1 MYDVVMLITYLCVIA
16 YLVYLIVIIFI
27 KKSPLLSEKP
37 IIRRLG
43 VSIKLR
49 ASRILFLFKILRT
62 ILFKPIA
69 LLPIIALILFMLIS
83 AKAAIPTYTWYKV
96 SDEGFNK
103 TIIAISFNNP
113 ISINESEEIV
123 KVLVRKVFNPTNMS
137 VNFVLPIAR
146 ITLTE
151 PVTLSD
157 VNRSIYIIVA
167 LPEDYIVKLKGE
179 LGLRL
184 DAPYLLSCDETLRGN
199 CIAPNKLLSLVVV
212 HDIPLLP
219 IQGYIGLKPILP
231 PPSNVM
237 ITSLN
242 YLPKIL
248 SGNVRKEVIT
258 DLVIVSEPTYVTN
271 EYLESTKRLLL
282 MTLDAYH
289 TIGKVELICP
299 IGKFIY
305 SRIAIP
311 TPKSVLVATTTS
323 VISIVVLLAVLH
335 ALTPEVRNLYERLLI
350 VGMPQWSM
358 TVISS
363 LYISLWMLMVGIPT
377 LTFIY
382 LRYGGLPTF
391 NSFITL
397 SITWLSSLIYMNTSL
412 KPRSL
417 TKTDVYVPVT
427 RRYDLILS
435 DGVELSKLESVIEHS
450 LRTNEF
456 FTIEEL
462 ESQHYVGEV
471 VIHARLMYNEV
482 WGSGLDLNIV
492 LTRDE
497 GGVKIHISSYVWGI
511 EEVSESI
518 MNTMLSLAISRIV
531 GAIRSCL
538 T

>member
-1 MYDVVMLITYLCVIA
+1 
-16 YLVYLIVIIFI
+16 
-27 KKSPLLSEKP
+27 
-37 IIRRLG
+37 
-43 VSIKLR
+43 
-49 ASRILFLFKILRT
+49 
-62 ILFKPIA
+62 
-69 LLPIIALILFMLIS
+69 
-83 AKAAIPTYTWYKV
+83 
-96 SDEGFNK
+96 
-103 TIIAISFNNP
+103 
-113 ISINESEEIV
+113 
-123 KVLVRKVFNPTNMS
+123 
-137 VNFVLPIAR
+137 
-146 ITLTE
+146 
-151 PVTLSD
+151 
-157 VNRSIYIIVA
+157 
-167 LPEDYIVKLKGE
+167 
-179 LGLRL
+179 
-184 DAPYLLSCDETLRGN
+184 
-199 CIAPNKLLSLVVV
+199 
-212 HDIPLLP
+212 
-219 IQGYIGLKPILP
+219 
-231 PPSNVM
+231 
-237 ITSLN
+237 
-242 YLPKIL
+242 
-248 SGNVRKEVIT
+248 
-258 DLVIVSEPTYVTN
+258 
-271 EYLESTKRLLL
+271 
-282 MTLDAYH
+282 
-289 TIGKVELICP
+289 
-299 IGKFIY
+299 
-305 SRIAIP
+305 
-311 TPKSVLVATTTS
+311 
-323 VISIVVLLAVLH
+323 
-335 ALTPEVRNLYERLLI
+335 
-350 VGMPQWSM
+350 
-358 TVISS
+358 
-363 LYISLWMLMVGIPT
+363 MVGIPT